1 MKKQSVMKLLAVMV
15 SVQLAMS
22 GCASADPGSTESSAV
37 SSSAAD
43 STAGDA
49 GEEDA
54 DTAGDADT
62 AAGDT
67 DTAATEEGL
76 LVKLEDLDLEDQF
89 SDRDQD
95 ASYDK
100 ATATG
105 ITLDGDTASVSGDGV
120 TVDGSTVTITA
131 AGTYVVTGEL
141 DSGQIV
147 VDAGDDD
154 KVQIVLA
161 GASITAG
168 ENAAILVKNADK
180 VFLTLA
186 DGTTNTLS
194 DSGEAY
200 VQPEDLEQTV
210 DGVIFALCD
219 LTLNGSGML
228 EVAAKTGH
236 GIVCK
241 DDLAIT
247 DGSYHITAAG
257 KGLAANDSIRIL
269 DGTFDVDAED
279 DAIHT
284 SKDDTAGKGYI
295 FIQGG
300 TFRLASGDDGI
311 HAATAL
317 IIQGG
322 DINITKSYE
331 GLEGDSVDILD
342 GTITIAA
349 SDDGI
354 NASSN
359 ASAQN
364 AENGGDGAQG
374 DGGLPSGTRPQGKD
388 GIHQGWKTADGEN
401 QTGAEQADTED
412 AGAEGASTD
421 DTGTEDAR
429 AEGTKAEEAGQA
441 PAAPSGGARGMG
453 RGMNADPYAYIRISG
468 GTIVVDVDGDGLDS
482 NGSLYI
488 DGGDVT
494 VYGPTDDGNGA
505 LDFGDGGDA
514 VAEITG
520 GTVQA
525 SGSSGMAVTFADTST
540 QYSVMYVFEESQAAG
555 TTVTLSDSKGNA
567 IAEMTPE
574 KAFQSVIFSNADL
587 KEGTYTITAGDTE
600 DTITV
605 DSISVTAGTQ
615 AGAAKGGG
623 GRPIA

>member
-1 MKKQSVMKLLAVMV
+1 MKIQSVMKLLAVMM
-15 SVQLAMS
+15 SAQLVMT
-22 GCASADPGSTESSAV
+22 GCASAGSGSADGSVV
-37 SSSAAD
+37 SQAAAD
-43 STAGDA
+43 SAV
-49 GEEDA
+49 GEA
-54 DTAGDADT
+54 DTAQ
-62 AAGDT
+62 
-67 DTAATEEGL
+67 TEEGL
-76 LVKLEDLDLEDQF
+76 LVKLEDLDLEEQF

-100 ATATG
+100 TTATS
-105 ITLDGDTASVSGDGV
+105 ITLQGDTASASGDGV
-120 TVDGSTVTITA
+120 TVDGATITISA
-131 AGTYVVTGEL
+131 AGTYLVTGEL
-141 DSGQIV
+141 DGGQIV

-168 ENAAILVKNADK
+168 ENAAILIRNADK

-186 DGTTNTLS
+186 DGTTNTLT

-210 DGVIFALCD
+210 DGVIFALSD
-219 LTLNGSGML
+219 LTLNGSGTL
-228 EVAAKTGH
+228 EVTAKTGH

-241 DDLAIT
+241 DDLVIT
-247 DGSYHITAAG
+247 DGTYHITAAG

-269 DGTFDVDAED
+269 DGTFDIDAED

-284 SKDDTAGKGYI
+284 SKDDTEGKGYI
-295 FIQGG
+295 YIQGG
-300 TFRLASGDDGI
+300 TFQLASGDDGI

-317 IIQGG
+317 IIQDGEM
-322 DINITKSYE
+322 DVTKSYE
-331 GLEGDSVDILD
+331 GLEGDSVDILG

-359 ASAQN
+359 ASSQN
-364 AENGGDGAQG
+364 EGDSGDGLQGAVPDTENSGDGPQADGSAENASTDEPKGAGGPQN
-374 DGGLPSGTRPQGKD
+374 GTRPQEKD
-388 GIHQGWKTADGEN
+388 GAPE
-401 QTGAEQADTED
+401 TG
-412 AGAEGASTD
+412 
-421 DTGTEDAR
+421 
-429 AEGTKAEEAGQA
+429 
-441 PAAPSGGARGMG
+441 GGMS
-453 RGMNADPYAYIRISG
+453 ADPYAYIRISG
-468 GTIVVDVDGDGLDS
+468 GTIVVNADGDGLDS

-488 DGGDVT
+488 DGGSVT
-494 VYGPTDDGNGA
+494 VYGPTNDGNGA
-505 LDFGDGGDA
+505 LDIGDGGDA

-520 GTVQA
+520 GTVQIA
-525 SGSSGMAVTFADTST
+525 GSSGMAVTFDDTST

-555 TTVTLSDSKGNA
+555 TTVTLSESEGNV

-600 DTITV
+600 DTITA

-615 AGAAKGGG
+615 TGAAHTGATHGGG
-623 GRPIA
+623 SRS

>member
-1 MKKQSVMKLLAVMV
+1 MKIQSVMKLLAVMM
-15 SVQLAMS
+15 SAQLVMT
-22 GCASADPGSTESSAV
+22 GCASAGSGSADGSVV
-37 SSSAAD
+37 SQAAAD
-43 STAGDA
+43 SA
-49 GEEDA
+49 
-54 DTAGDADT
+54 AGDADT
-62 AAGDT
+62 AQ
-67 DTAATEEGL
+67 TEEGL
-76 LVKLEDLDLEDQF
+76 LVKLADLDLEEQF

-100 ATATG
+100 ATATS
-105 ITLDGDTASVSGDGV
+105 ITLQGDTASASGDGV
-120 TVDGSTVTITA
+120 TVDGSTITISA
-131 AGTYVVTGEL
+131 AGTYLVTGEL
-141 DSGQIV
+141 DGGQIV

-168 ENAAILVKNADK
+168 ENAAILIKNADK

-186 DGTTNTLS
+186 DGTTNTLT

-210 DGVIFALCD
+210 DGVIFALSD
-219 LTLNGSGML
+219 LTLNGSGTL
-228 EVAAKTGH
+228 EVTAKTGH

-241 DDLAIT
+241 DDLVIT
-247 DGSYHITAAG
+247 DGTYHITAAG

-269 DGTFDVDAED
+269 DGTFDIDAED

-284 SKDDTAGKGYI
+284 SKDDTEGKGYI

-300 TFRLASGDDGI
+300 TFQLSSGDDGI

-322 DINITKSYE
+322 DIDVTESYE
-331 GLEGDSVDILD
+331 GLEGDSVDILG

-359 ASAQN
+359 ASSQN
-364 AENGGDGAQG
+364 EGDSGDGLQG
-374 DGGLPSGTRPQGKD
+374 AGGPQNGTRPQGKD
-388 GIHQGWKTADGEN
+388 G
-401 QTGAEQADTED
+401 
-412 AGAEGASTD
+412 
-421 DTGTEDAR
+421 AR
-429 AEGTKAEEAGQA
+429 EM
-441 PAAPSGGARGMG
+441 GGGMSS
-453 RGMNADPYAYIRISG
+453 DPYAYIRISG
-468 GTIVVDVDGDGLDS
+468 GTIVVDADGDGLDS

-488 DGGDVT
+488 DGGSVT
-494 VYGPTDDGNGA
+494 VYGPTNDGNGA
-505 LDFGDGGDA
+505 LDIGDGGDA

-520 GTVQA
+520 GTVQIA
-525 SGSSGMAVTFADTST
+525 GSSGMAVTFDDTST
-540 QYSVMYVFEESQAAG
+540 QYSVMYAFEEAQAAG
-555 TTVTLSDSKGNA
+555 TTVTLSDSSGNV

-574 KAFQSVIFSNADL
+574 KSFQSVIFSNADL

-615 AGAAKGGG
+615 TGAAQGGG
-623 GRPIA
+623 SRS

>member
-1 MKKQSVMKLLAVMV
+1 MKIQSVMKLLAVMM
-15 SVQLAMS
+15 SAQLVMT
-22 GCASADPGSTESSAV
+22 GCASAGSGSADGSVV
-37 SSSAAD
+37 SQAAAD

-49 GEEDA
+49 
-54 DTAGDADT
+54 DTAQ
-62 AAGDT
+62 
-67 DTAATEEGL
+67 TEEGL
-76 LVKLEDLDLEDQF
+76 LVKLADLELEEQF

-100 ATATG
+100 TTATS
-105 ITLDGDTASVSGDGV
+105 ITLQGDNASVSGDGV
-120 TVDGSTVTITA
+120 TVDGATITITA
-131 AGTYVVTGEL
+131 AGTYLVTGEL
-141 DSGQIV
+141 DGGQIV

-168 ENAAILVKNADK
+168 ENAAILVRNADK

-186 DGTTNTLS
+186 DGTTNTLT

-210 DGVIFALCD
+210 DGVIFALSD
-219 LTLNGSGML
+219 LTLNGSGTL
-228 EVAAKTGH
+228 EVTAKTGH

-241 DDLAIT
+241 DDLVIT
-247 DGSYHITAAG
+247 DGTYHITAAG

-269 DGTFDVDAED
+269 DGTFDIDAED

-284 SKDDTAGKGYI
+284 SKDDTEGKGYI

-300 TFRLASGDDGI
+300 TFQLSSGDDGV

-322 DINITKSYE
+322 EMDVTKSNE
-331 GLEGDSVDILD
+331 GLEGDSVDILG

-359 ASAQN
+359 ASSQNEGISGDGPQGAGPDTENDGAGPQEAGADTENGGNGTQGAGLN
-364 AENGGDGAQG
+364 AENGGDGPQTDGSAANASTDEPQG
-374 DGGLPSGTRPQGKD
+374 AGGPQNGTRPQGK
-388 GIHQGWKTADGEN
+388 
-401 QTGAEQADTED
+401 
-412 AGAEGASTD
+412 EGVP
-421 DTGTEDAR
+421 EM
-429 AEGTKAEEAGQA
+429 
-441 PAAPSGGARGMG
+441 GGGMSS
-453 RGMNADPYAYIRISG
+453 DPYAYIRISG
-468 GTIVVDVDGDGLDS
+468 GTIVVDADGDGLDS

-488 DGGDVT
+488 DGGSVT
-494 VYGPTDDGNGA
+494 VYGPTNDGNGA
-505 LDFGDGGDA
+505 LDIGDGGDA

-520 GTVQA
+520 GTVQIA
-525 SGSSGMAVTFADTST
+525 GSSGMAVTFDDTST
-540 QYSVMYVFEESQAAG
+540 QYSVMYVFEEAQAAD
-555 TTVTLSDSKGNA
+555 TTVTLSDSSGNV

-587 KEGTYTITAGDTE
+587 KEGTYTITAGDME
-600 DTITV
+600 DTITT

-615 AGAAKGGG
+615 TGAAHTGATHGGG
-623 GRPIA
+623 SRS

>member
-1 MKKQSVMKLLAVMV
+1 MKIQSVMKLLAVMM
-15 SVQLAMS
+15 SAQLVMT
-22 GCASADPGSTESSAV
+22 GCASAGSGSADGSVV
-37 SSSAAD
+37 SQAAAD

-49 GEEDA
+49 
-54 DTAGDADT
+54 DTAQ
-62 AAGDT
+62 
-67 DTAATEEGL
+67 TEEGL
-76 LVKLEDLDLEDQF
+76 LVKLEDLELENQF

-100 ATATG
+100 ATATS
-105 ITLDGDTASVSGDGV
+105 ITLQGDTASASGDGV
-120 TVDGSTVTITA
+120 TVDGSTITISA
-131 AGTYVVTGEL
+131 AGTYLVTGEL
-141 DSGQIV
+141 DGGQIV

-168 ENAAILVKNADK
+168 ENAAILIRNADK

-186 DGTTNTLS
+186 DGTTNTLT

-210 DGVIFALCD
+210 DGVIFALSD
-219 LTLNGSGML
+219 LTLNGSGTL
-228 EVAAKTGH
+228 EVTAKTGH

-241 DDLAIT
+241 DDLVIT
-247 DGSYHITAAG
+247 DGTSHITAAG

-269 DGTFDVDAED
+269 DGTFDIDAED

-284 SKDDTAGKGYI
+284 SKDDTEGKGYI

-300 TFRLASGDDGI
+300 TFQLSSGDDGI

-322 DINITKSYE
+322 DIDVTESYE
-331 GLEGDSVDILD
+331 GLEGDSVDILS

-359 ASAQN
+359 ASSRN
-364 AENGGDGAQG
+364 EGNGGDGPQGAVPDTENSG
-374 DGGLPSGTRPQGKD
+374 DGPQADGSAENASTDEPKGAGGPQNGTRPQGK
-388 GIHQGWKTADGEN
+388 
-401 QTGAEQADTED
+401 
-412 AGAEGASTD
+412 EGAP
-421 DTGTEDAR
+421 EM
-429 AEGTKAEEAGQA
+429 
-441 PAAPSGGARGMG
+441 GGGMSS
-453 RGMNADPYAYIRISG
+453 DPYAYIRISG
-468 GTIVVDVDGDGLDS
+468 GTIVVDADGDGLDS

-488 DGGDVT
+488 DGGSVT
-494 VYGPTDDGNGA
+494 VYGPTNDGNGA
-505 LDFGDGGDA
+505 LDIGDGGDA

-520 GTVQA
+520 GTVQIA
-525 SGSSGMAVTFADTST
+525 GSSGMAVTFDDTST

-555 TTVTLSDSKGNA
+555 TTVTLSESEGNV

-600 DTITV
+600 DTITA

-615 AGAAKGGG
+615 TGAAHTGATHGGG
-623 GRPIA
+623 GRS

>member
-1 MKKQSVMKLLAVMV
+1 MKIQSVMKLLAVMM
-15 SVQLAMS
+15 SAQLVMT
-22 GCASADPGSTESSAV
+22 GCASAGSGSADGSVV
-37 SSSAAD
+37 SQAAAD

-49 GEEDA
+49 
-54 DTAGDADT
+54 DTAQ
-62 AAGDT
+62 
-67 DTAATEEGL
+67 TEEGL
-76 LVKLEDLDLEDQF
+76 LVKLEDLELENQF

-100 ATATG
+100 ATATS
-105 ITLDGDTASVSGDGV
+105 ITLQGDTASASGDGV
-120 TVDGSTVTITA
+120 TVDGSTITISA
-131 AGTYVVTGEL
+131 AGTYLVTGEL
-141 DSGQIV
+141 DGGQIV

-168 ENAAILVKNADK
+168 ENAAILIRNADK

-186 DGTTNTLS
+186 DGTTNTLT

-210 DGVIFALCD
+210 DGVIFALSD
-219 LTLNGSGML
+219 LTLNGSGTL
-228 EVAAKTGH
+228 EVTAKTGH

-241 DDLAIT
+241 DDLVIT
-247 DGSYHITAAG
+247 DGTSHITAAG

-269 DGTFDVDAED
+269 DGTFDIDAED

-284 SKDDTAGKGYI
+284 SKDDTEGKGYI

-300 TFRLASGDDGI
+300 TFQLSSGDDGI

-322 DINITKSYE
+322 DIDVTESYE
-331 GLEGDSVDILD
+331 GLEGDSVDILG

-359 ASAQN
+359 ASSRN
-364 AENGGDGAQG
+364 EGNGGDGPQGAVPDTENSG
-374 DGGLPSGTRPQGKD
+374 DGPQADGSAENASTDEPKGAGGPQNGTRPQGK
-388 GIHQGWKTADGEN
+388 
-401 QTGAEQADTED
+401 
-412 AGAEGASTD
+412 EGAP
-421 DTGTEDAR
+421 EM
-429 AEGTKAEEAGQA
+429 
-441 PAAPSGGARGMG
+441 GGGMSS
-453 RGMNADPYAYIRISG
+453 DPYAYIRISG
-468 GTIVVDVDGDGLDS
+468 GTIVVDADGDGLDS

-488 DGGDVT
+488 DGGSVT
-494 VYGPTDDGNGA
+494 VYGPTNDGNGA
-505 LDFGDGGDA
+505 LDIGDGGDA

-520 GTVQA
+520 GTVQIA
-525 SGSSGMAVTFADTST
+525 GSSGMAVTFDDTST

-555 TTVTLSDSKGNA
+555 TTVTLSESEGNV

-600 DTITV
+600 DTITA

-615 AGAAKGGG
+615 TGAAHTGATHGGG
-623 GRPIA
+623 GRS

>member
-1 MKKQSVMKLLAVMV
+1 MKIQSVMKLLAVMM
-15 SVQLAMS
+15 SAQLVMT
-22 GCASADPGSTESSAV
+22 GCASAGSGSADGSVV
-37 SSSAAD
+37 SQAAAD

-49 GEEDA
+49 
-54 DTAGDADT
+54 DTAQ
-62 AAGDT
+62 
-67 DTAATEEGL
+67 TEEGL
-76 LVKLEDLDLEDQF
+76 LVKLADLDLEEQF

-100 ATATG
+100 TTATS
-105 ITLDGDTASVSGDGV
+105 ITLQGDNASVSGDGV
-120 TVDGSTVTITA
+120 TVDGATITITA
-131 AGTYVVTGEL
+131 AGTYLVTGEL
-141 DSGQIV
+141 DGGQIV

-168 ENAAILVKNADK
+168 ENAAILVRNADK

-186 DGTTNTLS
+186 DGTTNTLT

-210 DGVIFALCD
+210 DGVIFALSD
-219 LTLNGSGML
+219 LTLNGSGTL
-228 EVAAKTGH
+228 EVTAKTGH

-241 DDLAIT
+241 DDLVIT
-247 DGSYHITAAG
+247 DGTSHITAAG

-269 DGTFDVDAED
+269 DGTFDIDAED

-284 SKDDTAGKGYI
+284 SKDDTEGKGYI

-300 TFRLASGDDGI
+300 TFQLSSGDDGI

-322 DINITKSYE
+322 DIDVTKSYE
-331 GLEGDSVDILD
+331 GLEGDSVDILS

-359 ASAQN
+359 ASSRN
-364 AENGGDGAQG
+364 EGNGGDGPQG
-374 DGGLPSGTRPQGKD
+374 AGGPQNGTRPQGKD
-388 GIHQGWKTADGEN
+388 G
-401 QTGAEQADTED
+401 
-412 AGAEGASTD
+412 
-421 DTGTEDAR
+421 AR
-429 AEGTKAEEAGQA
+429 EM
-441 PAAPSGGARGMG
+441 GGGMSS
-453 RGMNADPYAYIRISG
+453 DPYAYIRISG
-468 GTIVVDVDGDGLDS
+468 GTIVVDADGDGLDS

-488 DGGDVT
+488 DGGSVT
-494 VYGPTDDGNGA
+494 VYGPTNDGNGA
-505 LDFGDGGDA
+505 LDIGDGGDA

-520 GTVQA
+520 GTVQIA
-525 SGSSGMAVTFADTST
+525 GSSGMAVTFDDTST

-555 TTVTLSDSKGNA
+555 TTVTLSDSSGNV

-587 KEGTYTITAGDTE
+587 KEGTYTIAAGDME
-600 DTITV
+600 DTITT

-615 AGAAKGGG
+615 TGAAHTGATHGGG
-623 GRPIA
+623 SRS